1 MTSVLRTR
9 AIALEIRT
17 SNPDA
22 AVGMGLLVPSHR
34 YGSFLAK
41 GASDAIVGNLSND
54 MWHTIEDWIAASDAA
69 LPMKPAPLN
78 PWIVQSFVGGT
89 EAVTGGRLASIP
101 FALESLESLTSQ
113 VDSIVRVLGDF
124 TGQHT

>member
-1 MTSVLRTR
+1 
-9 AIALEIRT
+9 
-17 SNPDA
+17 
-22 AVGMGLLVPSHR
+22 
-34 YGSFLAK
+34 
-41 GASDAIVGNLSND
+41 

-78 PWIVQSFVGGT
+78 PSIVQSFVGGT
-89 EAVTGGRLASIP
+89 EAVTAEQLASIP
-101 FALESLESLTSQ
+101 FALGSLESLTSQ